1 MKRINAFWLFTFFI
15 FLVIFLP
22 SVLKDGMFL
31 DGITY
36 SAISKNLANG
46 LGDFFNP
53 HYSKTIHANFYE
65 HPPLVFGIQSM
76 FFKVL
81 GDSYYTERVFGLFI
95 TLLTFLGVTLIWS
108 LFWNKDRE
116 KFSWIPVAFWISIP
130 LVMWSY
136 RNNLLENTMGVF
148 TLFSSY
154 FILKS
159 LIKNSWAWLVFGGL
173 FIVLGL
179 LSKGPVAF
187 FPLSIPLIYGLVYKT
202 KNYSL
207 FTSFWLIVAVLL
219 IGSFF
224 IFLFPELYKNMAYY
238 LNKQLFPAIN
248 NTREIT
254 TNTRFFILF
263 LLLKELLFPVLLGAG
278 VFLLTCSKK
287 IAFDGVP
294 KTTVLFGLIAFAA
307 SIPLMISLKQ
317 RDFYLV
323 PALPFFALSIGFFLK
338 PHIQSLIDLFSEGV
352 LMVFK
357 KTIVFSFLILI
368 GLLLFSDNGSS
379 RDSVLLSDVYKISA
393 EITEGGMISYSKE
406 LQTNWLLIAYLS
418 RIGYLSLDKNKQH
431 QYLLI
436 IKGETYP
443 KDYKKV
449 NIDLELFC
457 LLSKTSL

>member
-15 FLVIFLP
+15 FFVLFLP

-53 HYSKTIHANFYE
+53 TYSKTIHTNFHE
-65 HPPLVFGIQSM
+65 HPPLVFGIQSL
-76 FFKVL
+76 FFKIL

-95 TLLTFLGVTLIWS
+95 TLLTFLGITLIWS
-108 LFWNKDRE
+108 LFWNKDRQ
-116 KFSWIPVAFWISIP
+116 KFSWIPVVFWISIP
-130 LVMWSY
+130 LVLWSY
-136 RNNLLENTMGVF
+136 RNNLLENTMGLF

-159 LIKNSWAWLVFGGL
+159 LIKKSWIYLIFGGL

-207 FTSFWLIVAVLL
+207 L
-219 IGSFF
+219 SFF
-224 IFLFPELYKNMAYY
+224 ILIILVVLISAFFIFMFPGLYENIAHY
-238 LNKQLFPAIN
+238 LSKQLFPAIN
-248 NTREIT
+248 NAREIT

-263 LLLKELLFPVLLGAG
+263 ILLKELLFPIFLGAG
-278 VFLLTCSKK
+278 VFLLTYSKK
-287 IAFDGVP
+287 LAFSGVP

-307 SIPLMISLKQ
+307 SIPLLISLKQ

-323 PALPFFALSIGFFLK
+323 PALPFFALSIGFFLE
-338 PHIQSLIDLFSEGV
+338 PHVQFLVSLISEKV
-352 LMVFK
+352 LMGLK

-368 GLLLFSDNGSS
+368 GLLLFSDNGIS
-379 RDSVLLSDVYKISA
+379 RDSVLLSDIYKISA
-393 EITEGGMISYSKE
+393 EINEGGIISSSKE

-436 IKGETYP
+436 TKGKTYP

>member
-15 FLVIFLP
+15 FLILFLP

-36 SAISKNLANG
+36 SAISKNLASG
-46 LGDFFNP
+46 LGDFFNLT
-53 HYSKTIHANFYE
+53 YSKTIHTNFHE
-65 HPPLVFGIQSM
+65 HPPLVFGIQSL
-76 FFKVL
+76 FFKIL
-81 GDSYYTERVFGLFI
+81 GNSFYTERVFGLFI
-95 TLLTFLGVTLIWS
+95 SLLTFWGITLTWS
-108 LFWNKDRE
+108 LFWKKDQQ
-116 KFSWIPVAFWISIP
+116 KLSWIPVLFWISIP
-130 LVMWSY
+130 LVLWSY

-159 LIKNSWAWLVFGGL
+159 LIKKIWFYLIFGSL

-207 FTSFWLIVAVLL
+207 LSFFFLIIWVVL
-219 IGSFF
+219 IGAFF
-224 IFLFPELYKNMAYY
+224 VFMFPGVYENITHY

-248 NTREIT
+248 NAREIT
-254 TNTRFFILF
+254 TNNRFFILF
-263 LLLKELLFPVLLGAG
+263 LLLKELLFPVLLGAI
-278 VFLLTCSKK
+278 VVLLTYFKK
-287 IAFDGVP
+287 MAFAGVP
-294 KTTVLFGLIAFAA
+294 KTTVLFGFIAFAA

-323 PALPFFALSIGFFLK
+323 PALPFFALSISFFLK
-338 PHIQSLIDLFSEGV
+338 PYIQSLIDLISERV
-352 LMVFK
+352 LMGLK
-357 KTIVFSFLILI
+357 KTTVFSFLILI
-368 GLLLFSDNGSS
+368 GLLFSDNGSS

-393 EITEGGMISYSKE
+393 EITEGGMISSSKE

-431 QYLLI
+431 QYLLTKKDEHCP
-436 IKGETYP
+436 KG
-443 KDYKKV
+443 YKKS
-449 NIDLELFC
+449 NIELKLFC
-457 LLSKTSL
+457 LLEKDSL

>member
-1 MKRINAFWLFTFFI
+1 MKRINAFWLFTFFV
-15 FLVIFLP
+15 FFVLFYP

-46 LGDFFNP
+46 LGDFFNLT
-53 HYSKTIHANFYE
+53 YSKTIHTNFHE
-65 HPPLVFGIQSM
+65 HPPLVFGIQSL
-76 FFKVL
+76 FFKLL
-81 GDSYYTERVFGLFI
+81 GNSFYTERVFGLFI
-95 TLLTFLGVTLIWS
+95 SLLTFLGITLIWS
-108 LFWNKDRE
+108 LVWKKDQQ
-116 KFSWIPVAFWISIP
+116 KLSWIPVLFWISIP
-130 LVMWSY
+130 LVLWSY

-159 LIKNSWAWLVFGGL
+159 SIKKSWIYLVFGGL
-173 FIVLGL
+173 FLVLGL

-207 FTSFWLIVAVLL
+207 LSFFFLIILVVL
-219 IGSFF
+219 IGAFF
-224 IFLFPELYKNMAYY
+224 VFMLPGLYENIAHY

-248 NTREIT
+248 NAREIT
-254 TNTRFFILF
+254 TNNRFFILF
-263 LLLKELLFPVLLGAG
+263 LLLKELLFPVLLGAI
-278 VFLLTCSKK
+278 VFLLTYFKK
-287 IAFDGVP
+287 MAFAGVP
-294 KTTVLFGLIAFAA
+294 KTTVLFGFIAFAA

-338 PHIQSLIDLFSEGV
+338 PYIQSLIDLISERV
-352 LMVFK
+352 LMGLK
-357 KTIVFSFLILI
+357 KTTVFSFLVLI

-393 EITEGGMISYSKE
+393 EITEGGMISSSKE

-418 RIGYLSLDKNKQH
+418 RIGYLSLDKKKQH
-431 QYLLI
+431 QYLLTKKDEHSP
-436 IKGETYP
+436 KG
-443 KDYKKV
+443 YKKS
-449 NIDLELFC
+449 NIELKLFC
-457 LLSKTSL
+457 LLEKDSL